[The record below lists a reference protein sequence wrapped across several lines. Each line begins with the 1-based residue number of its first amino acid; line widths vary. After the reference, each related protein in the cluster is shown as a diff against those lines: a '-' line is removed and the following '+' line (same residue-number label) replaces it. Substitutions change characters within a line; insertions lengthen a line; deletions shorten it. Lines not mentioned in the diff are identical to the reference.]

1 MPRYCSYARSRG
13 HASDPA
19 AARRAGPGR
28 RVTGV
33 EQTAAMPAA
42 AARLA
47 WHYHVRMLSLGFV
60 TLGFGWIQHLV
71 SADPGHMAAMGYG
84 VALGIGL
91 ANAVAA
97 WILFTP
103 IRRSIAGQG
112 ARPAAMERI
121 AHLPRLSAV
130 WTFAVAATV
139 MSLPFVAGFVRCP
152 DCTPGDPRFALLY
165 NMLLMSIHAVLM
177 ALFMYFLVD
186 DFAAWLKLELYR
198 LYGWEMP
205 AGRGGVVTKLI
216 VAYLATAA
224 VPFALVFF
232 DVFFADRLE
241 ALQMLDLRQAF
252 LLDTIGAVAMT
263 GMATVFI
270 RRGLL
275 RPLEQLLAAVQRVD
289 AGDLAG
295 RAPVLSDDELG
306 LLTERFNRMVGQL
319 REKEILRETFG
330 RYVPEHVAEAIIE
343 NRGALEPQQ
352 RMATILF
359 TDIEDFTRI
368 AEQLSPGRVV
378 ALLNEYFSR
387 VVEIVERRGG
397 VVTQIQGD
405 ALLVS
410 FNVPLED
417 SAHAQNAVRA
427 ALEIEST
434 VNRSTFGDG
443 IVLIT
448 RVGINSGYVVAGPVG
463 AAHRLIY
470 TVHGAAVNLA
480 ARLEALNKEHGTHI
494 LVAESTRRLA
504 GSGFT
509 FTALGEAI
517 VRGISEPVPVY
528 TVAA

>member
-1 MPRYCSYARSRG
+1 MI
-13 HASDPA
+13 DI
-19 AARRAGPGR
+19 
-28 RVTGV
+28 
-33 EQTAAMPAA
+33 EQSPAMPAVA
-42 AARLA
+42 SRLA
-47 WHYHVRMLSLGFV
+47 GHYYVRMLSLGLV
-60 TLGFGWIQHLV
+60 ALVFGWIQHLV
-71 SADPGHMAAMGYG
+71 SADPGHMAGTGYG
-84 VALGIGL
+84 IALGIGL

-97 WILFTP
+97 WILFSP
-103 IRRSIAGQG
+103 IRRCIAGQG
-112 ARPAAMERI
+112 SRQVAMDRI
-121 AHLPRLSAV
+121 ARLPRLSAV

-152 DCTPGDPRFALLY
+152 NCAPGDPYFALLY
-165 NMLLMSIHAVLM
+165 NVLLMSIHAVLM

-186 DFAAWLKLELYR
+186 DFAAWLKLEVHR
-198 LYGWEMP
+198 LCGWEMA
-205 AGRGGVVTKLI
+205 AGRGSVVTKL
-216 VAYLATAA
+216 VMAYFATAA

-241 ALQMLDLRQAF
+241 VLQMLDLRQAF
-252 LLDTIGAVAMT
+252 LLDMIGAVAMT
-263 GMATVFI
+263 GVAIVFI

-289 AGDLAG
+289 AGDLGG

-343 NRGALEPQQ
+343 KRGALEPQQ

-368 AEQLSPGRVV
+368 AEQLPPGRVV

-405 ALLVS
+405 ALLVC
-410 FNVPLED
+410 FNVPLD
-417 SAHAQNAVRA
+417 DPTHAANAVRA
-427 ALEIEST
+427 ALEIESDI
-434 VNRSTFGDG
+434 NHRTFGEG
-443 IVLIT
+443 IKLIT
-448 RVGINSGYVVAGPVG
+448 RVGLNTGYVVAGPVG

-480 ARLEALNKEHGTHI
+480 ARIEALNKEHGTHI

-504 GSGFT
+504 GGGFT
-509 FTALGEAI
+509 FTALGEAV